1 MLQFI
6 FSGLDIHVMLWQ
18 HCAYDLVMF
27 RHSVRV
33 RKRPCFGFKISVLF
47 PQTWLEMYRRPVK
60 NISIYCR
67 HKHDWKM
74 SLELLK
80 HIQQCHAC
88 RCWDAIVPLF
98 RFALMTTWYDTFY
111 RNVHP
116 FHSLWH
122 THMWIYV
129 YIYGLQKYLIA
140 KGGEFIDKWRAYQT
154 THTPKFVTTLPNG
167 GLVSDSHPWIFLGTP
182 GDVFTQ
188 FHGIGSGCLSEGNLD
203 IFPSFTFNLSVDLQ
217 KCT

>member
-6 FSGLDIHVMLWQ
+6 FSGLNIHVMLWQ

-88 RCWDAIVPLF
+88 RCWDAIVPLQKYPVVSLLWRRDTT
-98 RFALMTTWYDTFY
+98 RFIEMFIRFTAYDTHTCEY
-111 RNVHP
+111 MCIYMVCRST
-116 FHSLWH
+116 SLQREENLLISEELIKQH
-122 THMWIYV
+122 THQSL
-129 YIYGLQKYLIA
+129 LQLC
-140 KGGEFIDKWRAYQT
+140 QT
-154 THTPKFVTTLPNG
+154 
-167 GLVSDSHPWIFLGTP
+167 
-182 GDVFTQ
+182 
-188 FHGIGSGCLSEGNLD
+188 
-203 IFPSFTFNLSVDLQ
+203 VDLCQ
-217 KCT
+217 IHILGYF